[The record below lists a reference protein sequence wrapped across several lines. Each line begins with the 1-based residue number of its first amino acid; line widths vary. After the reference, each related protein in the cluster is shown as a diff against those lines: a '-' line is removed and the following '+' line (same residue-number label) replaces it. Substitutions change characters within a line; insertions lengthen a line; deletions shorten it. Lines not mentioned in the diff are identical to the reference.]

1 MVLQNVQ
8 QREADMNPRA
18 TGEMQYVK
26 GTSLTSFS

>member
-8 QREADMNPRA
+8 QREVDMNPA
-18 TGEMQYVK
+18 GEMQYVK

>member
-8 QREADMNPRA
+8 REVDMNPRA
-18 TGEMQYVK
+18 AGEMQYVK